1 MPPWVRRGEHV
12 VVTMRRRWLRTLQ
25 GIERDLADSEPDLD
39 ALYRSFAQCTGGRD
53 MSWVEQT
60 DRRRFPMFG
69 RRRERTLTDRV
80 KDWTAEN
87 WKDP

>member
-39 ALYRSFAQCTGGRD
+39 ALFRSFANCTGGRD
-53 MSWVEQT
+53 MSSLEKI
-60 DRRRFPMFG
+60 G
-69 RRRERTLTDRV
+69 RRRLRIFRRWRERGLDERI
-80 KDWTAEN
+80 KDGIAEN
-87 WKDP
+87 KDP